1 MARTKFIKSLDEK
14 IEKQQEIL
22 TKSKERYEKDK
33 AELAQLL
40 KVRNELQKNQLMDA
54 IVKSDKTFEEIM
66 AFINGSSLAE

>member
-1 MARTKFIKSLDEK
+1 MARTKSIKSLDEK